1 MKNSENLEWK
11 KVNSSNNKKNKIQEK
26 SAWDLWKC
34 LRKPSIKD
42 AVDWIDNSL
51 VGRDLKHNYPRLAE
65 ILKKSKDIEEYK
77 NNMWYEISSI
87 LINMETIRDYLID
100 AQLWNPTWDI
110 KYLINVVKEW
120 LKKIKNEKEHNLMY
134 QWFVVDKDSSLKK
147 LEWKFA
153 ETIGKKER
161 GDRGIYK

>member
-11 KVNSSNNKKNKIQEK
+11 KVNLSNNKKKKIQEK

-34 LRKPSIKD
+34 LREPNIKD
-42 AVDWIDNSL
+42 VLDWIDDSP
-51 VGRDLKHNYPRLAE
+51 VSTYFKHKYSRLAE
-65 ILKKSKDIEEYK
+65 TLKKSKDIEEYK
-77 NNMWYEISSI
+77 NNMWYEISSV
-87 LINMETIRDYLID
+87 LINIETIKDYLID

-110 KYLINVVKEW
+110 EYLIKVVKGW

-134 QWFVVDKDSSLKK
+134 QGFVIEENSNLEK

-153 ETIGKKER
+153 ERIGEKKR
-161 GDRGIYK
+161 GDNGIYE